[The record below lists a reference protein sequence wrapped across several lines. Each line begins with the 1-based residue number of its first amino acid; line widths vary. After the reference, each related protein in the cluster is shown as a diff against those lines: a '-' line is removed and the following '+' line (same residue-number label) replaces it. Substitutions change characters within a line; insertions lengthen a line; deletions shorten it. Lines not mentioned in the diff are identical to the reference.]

1 MPLIKYVYILK
12 NWIPRMMMVKIKSLT
27 TLMRFLMKMV
37 MQVTKK
43 HVMHCCMR
51 VTWCGYNQTPFWIL
65 SHKFSIHSPFTLLFQ
80 CDDGLAEILLGS
92 GNRPESSSSSTV
104 SSSSSHPL
112 SGGEG
117 GERPQPAH
125 FHPTTIP
132 RIKLECIETVL
143 FCGKCSCVSL
153 CCWEDAHLSKSS
165 IITHLHAHQ
174 PLLQI
179 EKKGST

>member
-125 FHPTTIP
+125 FHPTTFP
-132 RIKLECIETVL
+132 RRKFECIETVL

-165 IITHLHAHQ
+165 TITHLHAHQ
-174 PLLQI
+174 PLKSV
-179 EKKGST
+179 EKGSI